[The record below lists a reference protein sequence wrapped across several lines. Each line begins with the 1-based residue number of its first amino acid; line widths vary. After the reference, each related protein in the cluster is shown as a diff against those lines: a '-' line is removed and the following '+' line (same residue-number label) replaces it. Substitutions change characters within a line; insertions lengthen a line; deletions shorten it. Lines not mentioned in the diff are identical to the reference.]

1 MTAQLSQKKQD
12 ELWKAYKENPSA
24 QHVSITCAVSRNTAI
39 KYIKLLDFPAK
50 LKRIREKAVEVVEA
64 EDVDEMVEDIRQI
77 TRAKRKVAESLLEL
91 IESEDYVPKV
101 ADLDRLARLEAF
113 VKGEPDSRPESKVSY
128 EWLEGDLEED
138 ED

>member
-1 MTAQLSQKKQD
+1 MVAPLSEEKQA
-12 ELWKAYKENPSA
+12 ELWKAYKEKPSA
-24 QHVSITCAVSRNTAI
+24 SHLCITCAVSRTTAI
-39 KYIKLLDFPAK
+39 KYIKLLDFPVK
-50 LKRIREKAVEVVEA
+50 LKRIREIAMDIA
-64 EDVDEMVEDIRQI
+64 ESEDIDEIVEDIRQI
-77 TRAKRKVAESLLEL
+77 TRAKRKVAKALIKQ